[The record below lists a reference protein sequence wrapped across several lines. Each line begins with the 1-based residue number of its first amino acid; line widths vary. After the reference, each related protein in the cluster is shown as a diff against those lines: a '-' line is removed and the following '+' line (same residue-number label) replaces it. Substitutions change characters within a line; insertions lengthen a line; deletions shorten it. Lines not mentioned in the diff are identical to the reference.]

1 MDFVS
6 KRNWFFLISFVVMV
20 VSVVSLLLPGGLKA
34 GLEFTGGSSMT
45 MEFAEDV
52 EQEELR
58 SQLTALGHPVAVI
71 QRLGE
76 GSFFIRTRTLE
87 ESQSDEPSER
97 ERIVSTLASNLGMV
111 VEITDFFSVSPS
123 IASETVNNA
132 VLIVVIA
139 SVAILIYITWAFRRV
154 PSPFRY
160 GISAIIALIHDVVV
174 VMGVFSVVG
183 RVFDLEVNAMFIAG
197 VLTIIGYSVHDTI
210 VVFDRIRENL
220 IRGVGRDL
228 GATINISILD
238 TIGRSLNT
246 SLTLLFAILALL
258 LFGGPTIQD
267 FLIVL
272 LIGIVVGTY
281 SSIWIASQVLMVW
294 EVRRRCQASQA
305 SAPAV
310 PIQAQEERNSLSCP

>member
-6 KRNWFFLISFVVMV
+6 KRNWFFIISFAVML
-20 VSVVSLLLPGGLKA
+20 VSIISLLTPNGLNT

-45 MEFAEDV
+45 LEFRENVSQED
-52 EQEELR
+52 LR
-58 SQLTALGHPVAVI
+58 SQFTALGHPDAVI

-87 ESQSDEPSER
+87 ESQSGEPSER
-97 ERIVSTLASNLGMV
+97 ERIISDLESNMGSGL
-111 VEITDFFSVSPS
+111 EISDFFSVSPS
-123 IASETVNNA
+123 IALETVNNA
-132 VLIVVIA
+132 ILIVVIA
-139 SVAILIYITWAFRRV
+139 SVVILIYITWAFRRV

-160 GISAIIALIHDVVV
+160 GISAILALIHDVTVV
-174 VMGVFSVVG
+174 LGVFSIAG
-183 RVFDLEVNAMFIAG
+183 RIFDLEVNAMFIAG

-220 IRGVGRDL
+220 TRGVGRDL
-228 GATINISILD
+228 STTINISIQD
-238 TIGRSLNT
+238 TMGRSLNT

-272 LIGIVVGTY
+272 LIGIIVGTY
-281 SSIWIASQVLMVW
+281 SSIWIASQILLVW
-294 EVRRRCQASQA
+294 ETGDLGKFFRRL
-305 SAPAV
+305 PL
-310 PIQAQEERNSLSCP
+310 PFLSRGR

>member
-174 VMGVFSVVG
+174 VMGVFSIVG

-294 EVRRRCQASQA
+294 ESGDVVRLLRRLPLPFPFRRRR
-305 SAPAV
+305 SATP
-310 PIQAQEERNSLSCP
+310 

>member
-1 MDFVS
+1 MDSVS

-97 ERIVSTLASNLGMV
+97 ERIVSTLASNLGMI

-132 VLIVVIA
+132 VLIMVIA

-160 GISAIIALIHDVVV
+160 GISAIVALIHDVVV
-174 VMGVFSVVG
+174 VMGVFSVAG

-220 IRGVGRDL
+220 IRGIGRDL
-228 GATINISILD
+228 GATINVSILD

-272 LIGIVVGTY
+272 LIGIIVGTY

-294 EVRRRCQASQA
+294 ESGDVGRLLRRLPLPFPFRRRR
-305 SAPAV
+305 SATP
-310 PIQAQEERNSLSCP
+310 

>member
-1 MDFVS
+1 MDFV
-6 KRNWFFLISFVVMV
+6 KGRNWFFLISFAVVLLG
-20 VSVVSLLLPGGLKA
+20 VVSLLLPNGLNA

-45 MEFAEDV
+45 LEF
-52 EQEELR
+52 QEEADQEDLR
-58 SQLTALGHPVAVI
+58 SQLTALGHPDAVI

-97 ERIVSTLASNLGMV
+97 ERIISALEASLGSGI
-111 VEITDFFSVSPS
+111 EISDFFSVSPS

-132 VLIVVIA
+132 ILIVVIA

-154 PSPFRY
+154 ASPLRY
-160 GISAIIALIHDVVV
+160 GISAIIALIHDVIVV
-174 VMGVFSVVG
+174 LGVFSIAG

-197 VLTIIGYSVHDTI
+197 ILTIIGYSVHDTI

-220 IRGVGRDL
+220 IRGIGRDL
-228 GATINISILD
+228 GATINVSIQD
-238 TIGRSLNT
+238 TISRSLNT

-258 LFGGPTIQD
+258 LFGGPTIRD

-272 LIGIVVGTY
+272 LIGIIVGTY
-281 SSIWIASQVLMVW
+281 SSIWIASQILLVW
-294 EVRRRCQASQA
+294 ETGDLGTLFRRLPLPFSSRSK
-305 SAPAV
+305 
-310 PIQAQEERNSLSCP
+310 

>member
-132 VLIVVIA
+132 VLIMVIA

-160 GISAIIALIHDVVV
+160 GISAIVALIHDVVV
-174 VMGVFSVVG
+174 VMGVFSIAG

-220 IRGVGRDL
+220 IRGIGRDL
-228 GATINISILD
+228 GATINVSILD

-272 LIGIVVGTY
+272 LIGIIVGTY

-294 EVRRRCQASQA
+294 ESGDVGRLLRRLPLPFPFRRRR
-305 SAPAV
+305 SATP
-310 PIQAQEERNSLSCP
+310 

>member
-6 KRNWFFLISFVVMV
+6 RRNLFFLISSVVML
-20 VSVVSLLLPGGLKA
+20 VSIISLLMPNGLNT

-45 MEFAEDV
+45 LKF
-52 EQEELR
+52 QESVSQENLR
-58 SQLTALGHPVAVI
+58 SQLNALGHPDAVI

-87 ESQSDEPSER
+87 ESQSGGTSER
-97 ERIVSTLASNLGMV
+97 ERIISGLESSLGPG
-111 VEITDFFSVSPS
+111 VELSDFFSVSPS

-132 VLIVVIA
+132 ILIMIIA
-139 SVAILIYITWAFRRV
+139 SVVILIYITWAFRRM

-160 GISAIIALIHDVVV
+160 GIAAIMALMHDVVV
-174 VMGVFSVVG
+174 VIGVFSVAG
-183 RVFDLEVNAMFIAG
+183 RIFDLEVNAMFIAG

-210 VVFDRIRENL
+210 VVFDRIREN
-220 IRGVGRDL
+220 ITRGIGRDL
-228 GATINISILD
+228 AATINISIQD

-258 LFGGPTIQD
+258 LFGGATIRD

-272 LIGIVVGTY
+272 LIGIIVGTY
-281 SSIWIASQVLMVW
+281 SSIWIASQILMVW
-294 EVRRRCQASQA
+294 ESGDFGRLFRRLPLPFTSRG
-305 SAPAV
+305 
-310 PIQAQEERNSLSCP
+310 R

>member
-139 SVAILIYITWAFRRV
+139 SIAILIYITWAFRRV

-294 EVRRRCQASQA
+294 ESGDVVRLLRRLPLPFPFRRRR
-305 SAPAV
+305 SATP
-310 PIQAQEERNSLSCP
+310 

>member
-220 IRGVGRDL
+220 IRGIGRDL
-228 GATINISILD
+228 GATINVSILD

-294 EVRRRCQASQA
+294 ESGDVVRLLRRLPLPFPFRRRR
-305 SAPAV
+305 SATP
-310 PIQAQEERNSLSCP
+310 

>member
-1 MDFVS
+1 MDFVGR
-6 KRNWFFLISFVVMV
+6 RNQFFLISFVVTL
-20 VSVVSLLLPGGLKA
+20 VSIISLLLPGGLNT

-45 MEFAEDV
+45 LEFQKAV
-52 EQEELR
+52 SQENLR
-58 SQLTALGHPVAVI
+58 SQFTALGHPDAVI

-97 ERIVSTLASNLGMV
+97 ERIISDLQTNLGSG
-111 VEITDFFSVSPS
+111 VEISDFFSVSPS
-123 IASETVNNA
+123 IALETVNNA
-132 VLIVVIA
+132 ILIMVIA

-174 VMGVFSVVG
+174 VMGVFSIVG
-183 RVFDLEVNAMFIAG
+183 RIFDLEVNAMFIAG

-228 GATINISILD
+228 STTINISIHD
-238 TIGRSLNT
+238 TIGRSFNT
-246 SLTLLFAILALL
+246 SLTLLFALMALL

-272 LIGIVVGTY
+272 LIGIIVGTY
-281 SSIWIASQVLMVW
+281 SSIWIASQMLLVW
-294 EVRRRCQASQA
+294 ETGDLGKFFRRLPLPFPWRS
-305 SAPAV
+305 
-310 PIQAQEERNSLSCP
+310 R

>member
-1 MDFVS
+1 MDFVGR
-6 KRNWFFLISFVVMV
+6 RNLFFLISFVVML
-20 VSVVSLLLPGGLKA
+20 VSIISLLLPDGLNT

-45 MEFAEDV
+45 LEFQEDV
-52 EQEELR
+52 SQEDLR
-58 SQLTALGHPVAVI
+58 SQFTALGHPQAVI

-76 GSFFIRTRTLE
+76 GRFFIRTRTLE

-97 ERIVSTLASNLGMV
+97 EMIISSLQFNLGTG
-111 VEITDFFSVSPS
+111 VEITEFFSVSPS
-123 IASETVNNA
+123 IASETVTNA
-132 VLIVVIA
+132 ILIVVIA

-160 GISAIIALIHDVVV
+160 GIAAIIALIHDVVV
-174 VMGVFSVVG
+174 VVGVFSIAG
-183 RVFDLEVNAMFIAG
+183 RIFNLEVNAMFIAG

-220 IRGVGRDL
+220 TRGIGRDL
-228 GATINISILD
+228 STTINISIQD

-246 SLTLLFAILALL
+246 SFTLLFAIMALL

-272 LIGIVVGTY
+272 LIGIIVGTY
-281 SSIWIASQVLMVW
+281 SSIWIASQILLVW
-294 EVRRRCQASQA
+294 ETGDLRKLFRRLPLPFPSRG
-305 SAPAV
+305 
-310 PIQAQEERNSLSCP
+310 R